1 MPILAVGWVNFK
13 GVALAKPIKNIKS
26 SSSVTTV
33 YHFIAGVSIG
43 AVFVMV
49 FILLGFDFISAFLV
63 VVTIS
68 MITLD
73 MFGVM
78 YLWSIPLNAVSLV
91 NLVMVRLHFPLS
103 LNLCYLF

>member
-1 MPILAVGWVNFK
+1 
-13 GVALAKPIKNIKS
+13 
-26 SSSVTTV
+26 
-33 YHFIAGVSIG
+33 
-43 AVFVMV
+43 MV

-91 NLVMVRLHFPLS
+91 NLVMATGIAVEFCSHIARAFAKR
-103 LNLCYLF
+103 